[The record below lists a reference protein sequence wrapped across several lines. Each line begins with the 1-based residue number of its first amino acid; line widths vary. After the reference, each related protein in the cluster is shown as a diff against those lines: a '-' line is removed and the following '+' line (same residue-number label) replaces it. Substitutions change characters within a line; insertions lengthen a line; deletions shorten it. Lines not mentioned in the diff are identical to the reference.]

1 MKILNLGSCN
11 IDYVYHVEHIVRPGE
26 TVAIHSMEQFP
37 GGKGLNQS
45 IALARAGAKVYH
57 AGCIGQEGLFL
68 KELMAAC
75 GVDVSFV
82 RVEEGRNG
90 HAIIQVDSSGQNSI
104 VIFPGTN
111 HKITPAYVEELLDQ
125 FSAGDLLLLQN
136 EISALPY
143 ILQKATQRGLKILWN
158 PSPFSQELKNIDL
171 HCISILILNEVEAA
185 EFSGKIQPEDCLQYF
200 GQNYPELT
208 VVLTLGERGC
218 LFYQNQK
225 TLFQPAFYVKAV
237 DTTAAGDTFTGYWTA
252 SMAQGEEAAQALRL
266 AAAASALAVTRKGA
280 ASSIPLRHE
289 VLAALPTLPLRT
301 EENDVLRQKEVV
313 LRYFDA
319 HITQANIEDLA
330 RELGYTPG
338 YTHSWL
344 KKNMG
349 MPFSQLLQQ
358 RRCREAARLLTQS
371 DLPAGEIIRRV
382 GYQNESFFRKLFS
395 DSYGISMRE
404 YRKKYQC

>member
-26 TVAIHSMEQFP
+26 TVAIRSMEQFP

-75 GVDVSFV
+75 GVDVSFL
-82 RVEEGRNG
+82 RMTEGRSG
-90 HAIIQVDSSGQNSI
+90 HAMIQVDRSGQNSI
-104 VIFPGTN
+104 VIFPGAN
-111 HKITPAYVEELLDQ
+111 HKITPAYVDELLDQ

-136 EISALPY
+136 EISSLPY
-143 ILQKATQRGLKILWN
+143 ILQKAAQKEMKILWN
-158 PSPFSQELKNIDL
+158 PSPFSEELKNAAL
-171 HCISILILNEVEAA
+171 ERISILMLNEVEAA
-185 EFSGKIQPEDCLQYF
+185 EFSGKTQPEDCLQYF

-225 TLFQPAFYVKAV
+225 ALFQPAFHVKAV
-237 DTTAAGDTFTGYWTA
+237 DTTAAGDTFTGYFA
-252 SMAQGEEAAQALRL
+252 AAMAQGEAAAQALRL
-266 AAAASALAVTRKGA
+266 ASAASALAVTRKGA
-280 ASSIPLRHE
+280 ASSIPLRHD
-289 VLAALPTLPLRT
+289 VLTALTTLPLRT
-301 EENDVLRQKEVV
+301 EENGVLRQKEAV

-319 HITQANIEDLA
+319 HIAQANIEDLA
-330 RELGYTPG
+330 KELGYTPG
-338 YTHSWL
+338 YTHGWL

-349 MPFSQLLQQ
+349 IPFSRLLQQ
-358 RRCREAARLLTQS
+358 RRCREAAKLLSQS
-371 DLPAGEIIRRV
+371 DLPTGEIIRRV
-382 GYQNESFFRKLFS
+382 GYQNESFFRKLFF
-395 DSYGISMRE
+395 DSYGTSMRE
-404 YRKKYQC
+404 YRKKYQD